1 MDLLLDTNIL
11 LFMAYEP
18 ERLSENVVALLE
30 DADLTLCFSAASIW
44 EVVIKSGLN
53 KPDFDVDPEEF
64 RNGLFNAGLL
74 EIPVKSEHTLI
85 VADLP
90 EKLHKDPFDRL
101 IVAQAKH
108 NKVPL
113 ITSDSKLIEFVSD
126 YITIIPN
133 KYGLPLPR

>member
-1 MDLLLDTNIL
+1 MYLLLDTNVL

-18 ERLSENVVALLE
+18 ERLKQHVIDLLE
-30 DADLTLCFSAASIW
+30 DTENTLCFSAASVW
-44 EVVIKSGLN
+44 EVVIKSSLN
-53 KPDFDVDPEEF
+53 KPDFSVNPEEF
-64 RNGLFNAGLL
+64 REGLFEAGLI
-74 EIPVKSEHTLI
+74 EIPVKSEHALI

-108 NKVPL
+108 GKMQL

-126 YITIIPN
+126 YIGIIAN
-133 KYGLPLPR
+133 R

>member
-1 MDLLLDTNIL
+1 MDYLLDTNIL
-11 LFMAYEP
+11 LFMAYDPDKLKQE
-18 ERLSENVVALLE
+18 VVELLE
-30 DADLTLCFSAASIW
+30 DTEQTLCFSAASVW

-53 KPDFDVDPEEF
+53 KPDFDVDPEQF
-64 RNGLFNAGLL
+64 RHGLFEAGLI
-74 EIPVKSEHTLI
+74 EIPVKSEHTLV

-108 NKVPL
+108 NKLPL

-133 KYGLPLPR
+133 R

>member
-1 MDLLLDTNIL
+1 MDYLLDTNIL
-11 LFMAYEP
+11 IFMGYRP
-18 ERLSENVVALLE
+18 DRLKQEVVELLE
-30 DADLTLCFSAASIW
+30 DTENRLFFSAASVW
-44 EVVIKSGLN
+44 EVVIKSSLN
-53 KPDFDVDPEEF
+53 KPFDVDNPTLF
-64 RNGLFNAGLL
+64 RDGLFEAGLI
-74 EIPVKSEHTLI
+74 EIPVKSEHTLV

-108 NKVPL
+108 NKLPL

-133 KYGLPLPR
+133 R

>member
-1 MDLLLDTNIL
+1 MDYLLDTNIL
-11 LFMAYEP
+11 IFMGYRP
-18 ERLSENVVALLE
+18 DRLKQEVVELLE
-30 DADLTLCFSAASIW
+30 DTEKTLCFSAASVW

-53 KPDFDVDPEEF
+53 KPDFDVDPEQF
-64 RNGLFNAGLL
+64 RDGLFEAGLI
-74 EIPVKSEHTLI
+74 EIPVKSEHTLV

-108 NKVPL
+108 NKLPL

-133 KYGLPLPR
+133 R

>member
-1 MDLLLDTNIL
+1 MDYLLDTNIL

-18 ERLSENVVALLE
+18 DKLKQEVVELLE
-30 DADLTLCFSAASIW
+30 DTEQTLCFSAASVW

-53 KPDFDVDPEEF
+53 KPDFDVDPEQF
-64 RNGLFNAGLL
+64 RDGLFEAGLI
-74 EIPVKSEHTLI
+74 EIPVKSEHTLV

-108 NKVPL
+108 NKLPL

-126 YITIIPN
+126 YISIIPN
-133 KYGLPLPR
+133 R

>member
-1 MDLLLDTNIL
+1 MDYLLDTNIL

-18 ERLSENVVALLE
+18 DKLKQEVIELLE
-30 DADLTLCFSAASIW
+30 DTEQTLCFSAASVW

-53 KPDFDVDPEEF
+53 KPDFDVDPEQF
-64 RNGLFNAGLL
+64 RDGLFEAGLI
-74 EIPVKSEHTLI
+74 EIPVKSEHTLV

-108 NKVPL
+108 NRLPL

-133 KYGLPLPR
+133 R

>member
-1 MDLLLDTNIL
+1 MDYLLDTNIL
-11 LFMAYEP
+11 LFMAYDPDKLKQE
-18 ERLSENVVALLE
+18 VVELLE
-30 DADLTLCFSAASIW
+30 DTEQTLCFSAASVW

-53 KPDFDVDPEEF
+53 KPDFDVDPEQF
-64 RNGLFNAGLL
+64 RDGLFEAGLI
-74 EIPVKSEHTLI
+74 EIPVKSEHTLV

-108 NKVPL
+108 NKLPL

-133 KYGLPLPR
+133 R

>member
-1 MDLLLDTNIL
+1 MDYLLDTNVLI
-11 LFMAYEP
+11 FMGYRP
-18 ERLSENVVALLE
+18 DRLKQEVIDILE
-30 DADLTLCFSAASIW
+30 DTENTLCFSAASIW

-53 KPDFDVDPEEF
+53 KPDFDVDPEQF
-64 RNGLFNAGLL
+64 RDGLFEAGLI
-74 EIPVKSEHTLI
+74 EIPIKSEHTLV

-108 NKVPL
+108 NRLPL
-113 ITSDSKLIEFVSD
+113 ITSDSKLIELVSD

-133 KYGLPLPR
+133 R

>member
-1 MDLLLDTNIL
+1 MDYLLDTNIL

-18 ERLSENVVALLE
+18 DKLKQEVIELLE
-30 DADLTLCFSAASIW
+30 DTEQTLCFSAASVW

-53 KPDFDVDPEEF
+53 KPDFDVDPEQF
-64 RNGLFNAGLL
+64 RDGLFEAGLI
-74 EIPVKSEHTLI
+74 EIPVKSEHTLV

-108 NKVPL
+108 NKLPL

-133 KYGLPLPR
+133 R